1 MKKHL
6 IVLSDLHIN
15 STVALSLSEVSLD
28 DGGIYHYSKS
38 QRWLA
43 ANLSDFRKEI
53 EKLDGEK
60 ILVLNGDIIDVNKHS
75 QHQLITPNISIAI
88 DHAYTLIKHYLSDIV
103 DKLYIVRGT
112 EAHVGKVAEY
122 EDLVAKK
129 LDSMPD
135 EFGNSVHWSLL
146 LDVNGVIFDIAH
158 HGVVGQ
164 KAWTRTHPL
173 DSLAANTIIE
183 STKNGSVLPG
193 VIIRSHLHTYADTY
207 DNYPVRVIQTPAWQL
222 ATSFSYRIGAGLAD
236 IGGLIFSCEDGKYE
250 LIKKLYKPE
259 GKKPTVV

>member
-15 STVALSLSEVSLD
+15 STVALSFPEVSLD

-38 QRWLA
+38 QRWLES
-43 ANLSDFRKEI
+43 NLLDFRKSFD
-53 EKLDGEK
+53 KLEGEK
-60 ILVLNGDIIDVNKHS
+60 ILVINGDLIDMNKHN

-88 DHAYTLIKHYLSDIV
+88 DHAYSLLKIHIMDCI

-122 EDLVAKK
+122 EDIVANK
-129 LDSMPD
+129 LGAIQD

-146 LDVNGVIFDIAH
+146 LDVNGVVFDIAH

-183 STKNGSVLPG
+183 ATKNSSVLPD

-236 IGGLIFSCEDGKYE
+236 IGGLIFTCEDGKYE